1 MISWLFDVLIPVA
14 GLNALINAVS
24 PPEYSENVVIPTIC
38 PPTIAEYPLTS
49 TVNVVALVLV
59 IGNLP
64 LLKAAFEVDAGS
76 VDLGYG
82 CSVWWASLSQV
93 NVKVLSAIVI
103 LSPVLSPWFVVVTM
117 VNIPLWGL
125 YAVPVVAASPAPVL
139 TLVIAPVVKASSS
152 LTNIW
157 VPVNVEVLPVNWS
170 LISSSIKTLLV
181 TDSL

>member
-82 CSVWWASLSQV
+82 CSV
-93 NVKVLSAIVI
+93 
-103 LSPVLSPWFVVVTM
+103 
-117 VNIPLWGL
+117 
-125 YAVPVVAASPAPVL
+125 
-139 TLVIAPVVKASSS
+139 
-152 LTNIW
+152 
-157 VPVNVEVLPVNWS
+157 
-170 LISSSIKTLLV
+170 
-181 TDSL
+181 